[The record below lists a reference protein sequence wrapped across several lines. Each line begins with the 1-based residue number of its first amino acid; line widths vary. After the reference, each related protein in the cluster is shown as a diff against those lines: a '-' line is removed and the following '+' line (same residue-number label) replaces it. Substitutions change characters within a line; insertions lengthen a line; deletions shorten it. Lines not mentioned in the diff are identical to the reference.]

1 MLTDYSR
8 VLQELS
14 YLESFHLDVIKAGVT
29 EFRQQCTL
37 ANVACTPLHCPS
49 SYNWPQCRERK
60 LMQVKVV
67 QSSGVSISW
76 LLCRTD
82 Y

>member
-1 MLTDYSR
+1 MS
-8 VLQELS
+8 S
-14 YLESFHLDVIKAGVT
+14 LESFHLDVIKPGVN
-29 EFRQQCTL
+29 EFRQQCFL
-37 ANVACTPLHCPS
+37 ANVSCMPLHCPS

-67 QSSGVSISW
+67 QSSASGVSISW
-76 LLCRTD
+76 LLCPTD